1 MKESVVSSWRDRLR
15 IVIFEADTP
24 AGKLFDIVLIVS
36 ILLSIGA
43 IMCES
48 VSAIESSHGDLLR
61 LIEWFFTILFTIEY
75 FLRILCVTRP
85 LSYMT
90 SFFGVVDLLSIIP
103 TYLSLLLPGSHYL
116 LVIRSLRVLR
126 VFRILKLVKYVR
138 EAQGLQTALY
148 ASRRKITVFI
158 FAILIFVMI
167 IGAMMYVIEANSNSG
182 FTSIPKSIYW
192 AIVTMT
198 TVGYGDIAPT
208 TVIGQTMA
216 SILMILGYGIIAVPT
231 GIVTAEL
238 AKPTPI
244 STRSCPGCSASGHD
258 PDAQYCKYCG
268 TEL

>member
-1 MKESVVSSWRDRLR
+1 MSNWRNRMR

-24 AGKLFDIVLIVS
+24 AGKLFDVVLIIS
-36 ILLSIGA
+36 ILMSIVA

-48 VSAIESSHGDLLR
+48 VAMIEASHGELLR
-61 LIEWFFTILFTIEY
+61 TIEWFFTILFTIEY
-75 FLRILCVTRP
+75 SLRIVCVTRP
-85 LSYMT
+85 LSYMS

-126 VFRILKLVKYVR
+126 VFRVLKLVKYVR
-138 EAQGLQTALY
+138 EAQVLQNALF

-158 FAILIFVMI
+158 FTILIFVII

-198 TVGYGDIAPT
+198 TVGYGDIAPAT
-208 TVIGQTMA
+208 MIGQTLA

-244 STRSCPGCSASGHD
+244 STRSCPNCSVSNHD
-258 PDAQYCKYCG
+258 TDALYCKHCG
-268 TEL
+268 AQL